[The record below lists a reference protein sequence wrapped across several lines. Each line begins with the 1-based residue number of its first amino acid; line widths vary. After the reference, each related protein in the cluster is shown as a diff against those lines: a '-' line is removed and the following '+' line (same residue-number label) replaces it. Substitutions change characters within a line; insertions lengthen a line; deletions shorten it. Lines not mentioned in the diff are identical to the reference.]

1 MCVNFRPIELEEDA
15 EEGGD
20 GGGNAS
26 VEDGIGVLYSS
37 DEDSDVESEEHIS
50 SAEECDCDDN
60 NGDDA
65 MQN

>member
-37 DEDSDVESEEHIS
+37 DEDSDVESE
-50 SAEECDCDDN
+50 DRTY
-60 NGDDA
+60 
-65 MQN
+65 